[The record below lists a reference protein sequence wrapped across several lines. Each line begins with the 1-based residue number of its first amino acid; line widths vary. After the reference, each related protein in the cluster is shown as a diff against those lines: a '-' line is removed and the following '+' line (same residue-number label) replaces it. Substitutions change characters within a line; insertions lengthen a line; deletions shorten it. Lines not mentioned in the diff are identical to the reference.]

1 MKASKNEIIF
11 IYNSGNIQ
19 DRKALAYV
27 ISLKRRKVKA
37 FDVQHNSLT
46 ETQLKS
52 IANSMEVPPE
62 ELLDKHSTKYLKYF
76 VDTDLSQKEVLK
88 ALKQNSSMLNTPV
101 VVHEKGADFVDNYYQ
116 LVQKDLTFQ

>member
-1 MKASKNEIIF
+1 MKASKNELIL

-19 DRKALAYV
+19 DRKALAYA
-27 ISLKRRKVKA
+27 ISLKRRKIKA

-88 ALKQNSSMLNTPV
+88 ALKQNPAMLNTPI
-101 VVHEKGADFVDNYYQ
+101 VVHEKGADFVDNFYQ